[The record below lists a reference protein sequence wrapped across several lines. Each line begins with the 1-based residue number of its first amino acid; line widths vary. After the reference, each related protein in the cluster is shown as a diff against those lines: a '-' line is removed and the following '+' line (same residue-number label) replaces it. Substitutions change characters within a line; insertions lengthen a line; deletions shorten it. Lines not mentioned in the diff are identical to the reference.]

1 MARTLVLIR
10 GQKGSSVPRPYD
22 RELIQNGLYE
32 LLELFI
38 LLTQHLER
46 LLGAVLV
53 MTGNDADRESTRDKI
68 EGIRGQITQ
77 TRQRLDE
84 IHSRIRSVDAAPA
97 RPV

>member
-1 MARTLVLIR
+1 MARTLVLVH
-10 GQKGSSVPRPYD
+10 GGKDSSAANAAD

-53 MTGNDADRESTRDKI
+53 MTGSEADHEATRQKI
-68 EGIRGQITQ
+68 DGVRGQITQ

-84 IHSRIRSVDAAPA
+84 VHSRLRSVDAAPA
-97 RPV
+97 GPV

>member
-1 MARTLVLIR
+1 MARTLVLVH
-10 GQKGSSVPRPYD
+10 GGKDSSAANAAD